1 MIATKP
7 ENLWTG
13 RPLWLDEPA
22 PVPPFAPCDGDLRC
36 DVAVVGAGITGAVV
50 AEALAREGHDVLML
64 DRRGPL
70 RGSTIASTALLQAEL
85 DMPMLLMRRRLGV
98 AAADAAWRRSRLAL
112 DALAAR
118 IRTLGIDC
126 GLCEKPVLYLPG
138 NVLSAAQLRQE
149 AVLRR
154 AAGLGAAMADKDI
167 LQAGGIA
174 ATAALLTQGAYE
186 AHPGRLLAGMLM
198 AAKSQGARLYAPE
211 SVAEVQAHPRH
222 VLLRLESGS
231 TVRASHVVFATGYE
245 VLKGLRSRPYRLTSS
260 WAFAT
265 APQPQNIW
273 WQGAQI
279 WQATDPYL
287 YIRTTP
293 DGRVI
298 CGGED
303 EDTDDPIHRACAMPA
318 KVERLRRKLA
328 RLLPEVD
335 TTPAACWA
343 GCFGQTPRGL
353 PMIGRVPGL
362 ARCLA
367 VMAFGGNGITFSQIG
382 ADMAANMIAGRQD
395 ADAALFSLA

>member
-1 MIATKP
+1 MIATGP

-13 RPLWLDEPA
+13 RPLWLDKPA
-22 PVPPFAPCDGDLRC
+22 PVPAFSACAGDSRC

-50 AEALAREGHDVLML
+50 AEALAREGYDVALF

-85 DMPMLLMRRRLGV
+85 DMPLQTMRRRLGI
-98 AAADAAWRRSRLAL
+98 AAAEQAWRRSRLAL

-118 IRTLGIDC
+118 IRMLDIDC
-126 GLCEKPVLYLPG
+126 GLQEKPVLYLPG
-138 NVLSAAQLRQE
+138 NVLSRTQLQQE

-154 AAGLGAAMADKDI
+154 AAGLGAAMADKA
-167 LQAGGIA
+167 LLHAGCIRA
-174 ATAALLTQGAYE
+174 DAALQTQSAFE
-186 AHPGRLLAGMLM
+186 VHPGRLLAGML
-198 AAKSQGARLYAPE
+198 AAAAAQGARLYAPE
-211 SVAEVQAHPRH
+211 SVADIEAHPRH
-222 VLLRLESGS
+222 VLLQLESGAR
-231 TVRASHVVFATGYE
+231 VRAGHVVFATGYE
-245 VLKGLRSRPYRLTSS
+245 VLKGLRCRPYRLTSS

-265 APQPQNIW
+265 APQPRNIW

-279 WQATDPYL
+279 WQAADPYL
-287 YIRTTP
+287 YIRTTN

-303 EDTDDPIHRACAMPA
+303 EDMDDPARRATLMPA
-318 KVERLRRKLA
+318 KVARLRRKLA
-328 RLLPEVD
+328 RLLPGID
-335 TTPAACWA
+335 TTPASCWA

-362 ARCLA
+362 PRCLA

-382 ADMAANMIAGRQD
+382 ADMAANMIAGRPD
-395 ADAALFSLA
+395 SEEKLFSLV